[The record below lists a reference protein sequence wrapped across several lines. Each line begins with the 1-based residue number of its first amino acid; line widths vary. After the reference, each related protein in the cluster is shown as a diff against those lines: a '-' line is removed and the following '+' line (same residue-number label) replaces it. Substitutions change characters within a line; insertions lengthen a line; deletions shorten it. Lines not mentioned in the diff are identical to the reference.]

1 MSEQDAVNA
10 LVYLGI
16 RISRGPGDRDIKRK
30 IKQRPSQDE
39 EYELSRYKP
48 LLRTVLE
55 VCTTLQQDIVGR
67 LIVGTQ
73 DHVSGKLDDTL
84 FPYVK
89 DAPLSGAVSIT
100 KAAPPPPTTSLR
112 SAKAN
117 WHKGPRVN
125 APTSNRN
132 RLIVFMAGGMTYSE
146 MREVYQLSGPLNKDV
161 LIGRPSSNRQY
172 FLL

>member
-55 VCTTLQQDIVGR
+55 VCATLR
-67 LIVGTQ
+67 
-73 DHVSGKLDDTL
+73 
-84 FPYVK
+84 
-89 DAPLSGAVSIT
+89 
-100 KAAPPPPTTSLR
+100 
-112 SAKAN
+112 
-117 WHKGPRVN
+117 
-125 APTSNRN
+125 
-132 RLIVFMAGGMTYSE
+132 
-146 MREVYQLSGPLNKDV
+146 
-161 LIGRPSSNRQY
+161 
-172 FLL
+172 